1 MPSDLD
7 QAQRE
12 QMNVV
17 VVGHV
22 DHGKSTVIGRLLAD
36 TGALP
41 DGKLEQIQEFCR
53 RNARPFEYAFLLDA
67 LKDEQA
73 QGITIDSARCF
84 FRSRQRDYIIIDA
97 PGHIEFLKNMVSG
110 AARAEAALLVIDA
123 HEGIRENS
131 RRHGTMLSMLG
142 VRQVVVLVNKMD
154 LVDYD
159 LAAFAAIE
167 REYTAFLERVGL
179 RPAGFVPICARDGIN
194 IASRAPWYEGPTV
207 LEQLDAFPKESS
219 RAAQPFR
226 LPVQDIY
233 KFTAGGDDRRIVAG
247 TVETG
252 SIAVDDAVI
261 FYPSGKRS
269 AVRTIEAFNRP
280 PQTAVSAGAATGV
293 TLHEELYIRP
303 GELMCRA
310 ADPAPAVT
318 TRLRVSLFW
327 MGKAPLRPGQRYKLK
342 LATARVPVQLAEVR
356 GVMDAADLSSSH
368 GKVQVERHDVA
379 ECVLETAKP
388 LAFDLASELATTGRF
403 VIVDNYEIAGGGI
416 VLQALADER
425 ALLAAHVRRREAGWE
440 AGAVALAEREAR
452 NRHRAKLVVAVG
464 ANEAPLREFGRAL
477 ERRLFDAGH
486 AAYYLALSNLARGI
500 EATATAD
507 ELVQREER
515 VRQLGELARILT
527 ASGQIVITALPEADQ
542 TDLESLRALNA
553 PQEIL
558 TVQLADPRRA
568 ALGLA
573 TDLVLDPGQPLA
585 ARVQSAWSL
594 LEERQILPDF
604 VI

>member
-1 MPSDLD
+1 MAAE
-7 QAQRE
+7 QAVRE

-22 DHGKSTVIGRLLAD
+22 DHGKSTLIGRLLAD

-41 DGKLEQIQEFCR
+41 EGKLEQIQEFCR

-84 FRSRQRDYIIIDA
+84 FRSAQRDYIIIDA
-97 PGHIEFLKNMVSG
+97 PGHVEFLKNMVSG

-154 LVDYD
+154 LVGYD
-159 LAAFAAIE
+159 LGVFGAIE
-167 REYTAFLERVGL
+167 REYTAFLGRVGL
-179 RPAGFVPICARDGIN
+179 EPAGFVPICARDGVN
-194 IASRAPWYEGPTV
+194 ISTRAPWYEGLTV
-207 LEQLDAFPKESS
+207 LEQLDAFPKERG

-233 KFTAGGDDRRIVAG
+233 KFTAGGDERRIIAG

-252 SIAVDDAVI
+252 TLALGDAVVA
-261 FYPSGKRS
+261 YPSGKRS
-269 AVRTIEAFNRP
+269 VIRSIEAFNRP
-280 PQTAVSAGAATGV
+280 PQHQVAAGEATGF
-293 TLHEELYIRP
+293 TLNEELYLRP
-303 GELMCRA
+303 GELLCRA
-310 ADPAPAVT
+310 DDAPPAVS
-318 TRLRVSLFW
+318 TRLRVNIFW
-327 MGKAPLRPGQRYKLK
+327 MGKAPLRAGRPYKLK
-342 LATARVPVQLAEVR
+342 LAAARVAVQLAELR
-356 GVMDAADLSSSH
+356 SVMDASDLSSSR
-368 GKVQVERHDVA
+368 GKTQVERHDVA

-388 LAFDLASELATTGRF
+388 VAFDLASELPVTGRF

-416 VLQALADER
+416 VLQALGDER
-425 ALLAAHVRRREAGWE
+425 RVLEAHVSQREAAWE
-440 AGAVALAEREAR
+440 SGAVALHEREAR
-452 NRHRAKLVVAVG
+452 QRHRAKLVVAIG
-464 ANEAPLREFGRAL
+464 PDEAALRELGCAL

-486 AAYYLALSNLARGI
+486 AAYYLGLSNLERGI
-500 EATATAD
+500 DAGVFDGFERRD
-507 ELVQREER
+507 ER
-515 VRQLGELARILT
+515 VRRLGELARILT
-527 ASGQIVITALPEADQ
+527 ASGQIVITVLPEADQ
-542 TDLESLRALNA
+542 ADLETLRALNA
-553 PQEIL
+553 PQQIL
-558 TVQLADPRRA
+558 TVQQSAARGD

-573 TDLVLDPGQPLA
+573 TDLVLDPGTALP
-585 ARVQSAWSL
+585 ARVQSIWSL
-594 LEERQILPDF
+594 LEDRQVLPDF